1 MWCFLWISAG
11 LLIRFRASS
20 CLTFFFSAGAGKAR
34 KKEVEYI
41 HAEKL
46 RVTKCAFDRIFE
58 FLPPLLILECS
69 INKPAL
75 LCHTRVELLS
85 GGMQATWYRI
95 WNCFF
100 QLLVTWRG
108 LLARHRL
115 LSLQRRDLRPRHEKL
130 QPAIGAWGCWYG
142 EGLRSIALRFL
153 LVPRLIL
160 YINPGP

>member
-1 MWCFLWISAG
+1 
-11 LLIRFRASS
+11 
-20 CLTFFFSAGAGKAR
+20 
-34 KKEVEYI
+34 VEYI

-100 QLLVTWRG
+100 TIAHHMEGDCWRVTDSSRFKGGICGLGTNSSSHWSLGVVGMVRG
-108 LLARHRL
+108 
-115 LSLQRRDLRPRHEKL
+115 
-130 QPAIGAWGCWYG
+130 
-142 EGLRSIALRFL
+142 
-153 LVPRLIL
+153 
-160 YINPGP
+160 